1 MNIFRYKWEIL
12 FDTTDKSPI
21 FAGMKNN
28 LLGSYKHIVI
38 IYWILVSAVYGVQT
52 FRLYYAVEEALLIT
66 FSVCSVVILVNH
78 LLSDYFLTKAMRE
91 KNMPFFFV
99 HFAWAVLLK
108 SFIIACIFHGFRYL
122 EGMGMFT
129 YSGRLPDT
137 DTFEYDFIMLIPSM
151 VVTSLGFCGLRFY
164 YEHARVEKANRELQF
179 KTLQDQITPHF
190 MFNVLNHIHVLMEE
204 DVALASSLLEKYA
217 EILRYQLY
225 QGQKEFIRLEQEVQ
239 FLKNYIEVEQI
250 RWEDKL
256 DVTCCWQTTDES
268 IEIPP
273 LLLITFIENAFKH
286 VSRCSSAKGYVHLDL
301 TQRGRRLSL
310 VVENSTSPL
319 ESEKEASGLGLVNV
333 RKRLDIL
340 YHKNY
345 ALTCRE
351 TDTTYCSQ
359 LTLNL

>member
-1 MNIFRYKWEIL
+1 
-12 FDTTDKSPI
+12 
-21 FAGMKNN
+21 MKNY

-38 IYWILVSAVYGVQT
+38 IYWILISAVYAVQT
-52 FRLYYAVEEALLIT
+52 FRIYDSSEEALAVTL
-66 FSVCSVVILVNH
+66 SVCAVVILINH
-78 LLSDYFLTKAMRE
+78 FLSDYLLTKAMRE

-99 HFAWAVLLK
+99 HFVWAVLLM
-108 SFIIACIFHGFRYL
+108 SFVIACIFYGFRHL
-122 EGMGMFT
+122 EEVGVFT
-129 YSGRLPDT
+129 YSERLTDT
-137 DTFEYDFIMLIPSM
+137 DTFGNDFIMLIPSM
-151 VVTSLGFCGLRFY
+151 IVTSLGFCGLRFY

-217 EILRYQLY
+217 NILRYQLY
-225 QGQKEFIRLEQEVQ
+225 QGQKEFISLEQEVQ

-256 DVTCCWQTTDES
+256 DVTCRWQTMDES

-286 VSRCSSAKGYVHLDL
+286 VSRCSSRKGYVNIALS
-301 TQRGRRLSL
+301 QRDRQL
-310 VVENSTSPL
+310 VLNVENSTSSL
-319 ESEKEASGLGLVNV
+319 ELEKENSGLGLVNV

-340 YHKNY
+340 YPKNY
-345 ALTCRE
+345 TLTCRE
-351 TDTTYCSQ
+351 TDTAYCSQ
-359 LTLNL
+359 LILNL

>member
-1 MNIFRYKWEIL
+1 
-12 FDTTDKSPI
+12 
-21 FAGMKNN
+21 MKNN
-28 LLGSYKHIVI
+28 LLSSYKHIVI

-217 EILRYQLY
+217 DILRYQLY

-273 LLLITFIENAFKH
+273 LVTDYL
-286 VSRCSSAKGYVHLDL
+286 Y
-301 TQRGRRLSL
+301 
-310 VVENSTSPL
+310 
-319 ESEKEASGLGLVNV
+319 
-333 RKRLDIL
+333 RK
-340 YHKNY
+340 
-345 ALTCRE
+345 CV
-351 TDTTYCSQ
+351 
-359 LTLNL
+359 